1 MLTVD
6 WQHIILAAS
15 GYAGTSRRIAKMREA
30 GAQFAPPYRQGSW
43 SGNTW
48 MPTPNA
54 NEWAPP
60 TYVPPFSPADPYGDR
75 TYEFVFWSV
84 NGLHSRGLPFRMVHH
99 GNPLPSFSFGEEQWT
114 LKAKAWYMWNCA
126 GVSNGHGEPEVEI
139 DAFDLTSNDFISNDF
154 INIDSDGPADP
165 NIPDLGTL
173 EYIANEDGY
182 ISTALL
188 PGPIT
193 IKARE
198 FENEQH
204 RYQFVQWLVIHSSG
218 SPMPV
223 VNESIITIHPK
234 TSMRAYAIYHRYD
247 QVPAD
252 ILDPGQVEDV
262 LRSYALY
269 DRAGHPF
276 IVIGP
281 LADPQPP
288 PPLEDVRQLVEMLQQ
303 AEKNLQ
309 DPFKLELGRA

>member
-1 MLTVD
+1 MFTVN

-30 GAQFAPPYRQGSW
+30 GAQFASPYRQGSW

-54 NEWAPP
+54 SEWAPP
-60 TYVPPFSPADPYGDR
+60 TYAPPFSPADPFGER

-84 NGLHSRGLPFRMVHH
+84 NGVHSRGLPFRMVHN

-114 LKAKAWYMWNCA
+114 LKAKAWYMLNRA
-126 GVSNGHGEPEVEI
+126 GGDVGTGEPEVEI

-154 INIDSDGPADP
+154 VNIDPNGPADP
-165 NIPDLGTL
+165 NSPGLETL
-173 EYIANEDGY
+173 EYRANEDGY
-182 ISTALL
+182 IRTATL

-204 RYQFVQWLVIHSSG
+204 RYQFSHWLVINSSG
-218 SPMPV
+218 SPMPAL
-223 VNESIITIHPK
+223 NESIITVHPK
-234 TSMRAYAIYHRYD
+234 TSMRAYAIYHRSD
-247 QVPAD
+247 RVPTVVH
-252 ILDPGQVEDV
+252 DPGQVEDV

-276 IVIGP
+276 LVIGP
-281 LADPQPP
+281 LGDPQPP
-288 PPLEDVRQLVEMLQQ
+288 LPLEDVRRLVEMLQQ

-309 DPFKLELGRA
+309 EPFKLEPEKF